1 MSVMSANPEL
11 QEKLRN
17 FIEECGSQTKAAKA
31 LGKSAATLST
41 YLCTRYIV
49 EVDPAA
55 VLCRYNA
62 LGTEDHAVLVCVF
75 QSRQSVGDLLLGVLP
90 GRLYAPAGE
99 HFICM
104 VVMVMFMVMI
114 VVMAAAGAV
123 LVMFVVVMVVM
134 MFMFLMVVV
143 MIVAAAGAV
152 LVVFVVVMVVMVF
165 MFLMVMIVVVVM
177 IVCSGFCQQ
186 FL

>member
-1 MSVMSANPEL
+1 MNAGAND
-11 QEKLRN
+11 
-17 FIEECGSQTKAAKA
+17 TKPSGGAGTAAA
-31 LGKSAATLST
+31 NVR
-41 YLCTRYIV
+41 CTRYIV

-99 HFICM
+99 HFVCLV
-104 VVMVMFMVMI
+104 VVMLVI

-134 MFMFLMVVV
+134 MFMFLMIMV

-152 LVVFVVVMVVMVF
+152 LVMFVVVMVVMVF

>member
-1 MSVMSANPEL
+1 M
-11 QEKLRN
+11 
-17 FIEECGSQTKAAKA
+17 
-31 LGKSAATLST
+31 
-41 YLCTRYIV
+41 
-49 EVDPAA
+49 DPAA

-75 QSRQSVGDLLLGVLP
+75 QSRQSVGDLLLGVLL

-104 VVMVMFMVMI
+104 VVMFM
-114 VVMAAAGAV
+114 
-123 LVMFVVVMVVM
+123 
-134 MFMFLMVVV
+134 V

>member
-1 MSVMSANPEL
+1 MNAGAND
-11 QEKLRN
+11 
-17 FIEECGSQTKAAKA
+17 TKPSGGAGTAAA
-31 LGKSAATLST
+31 NVR
-41 YLCTRYIV
+41 CTRYIV
-49 EVDPAA
+49 KVDPAA
-55 VLCRYNA
+55 VLCWYNA

-99 HFICM
+99 HFVCM
-104 VVMVMFMVMI
+104 VVVMLVI

-123 LVMFVVVMVVM
+123 LVVVMVVM
-134 MFMFLMVVV
+134 MFMFLMIMV

-152 LVVFVVVMVVMVF
+152 LVMFVVVMVVMVF

>member
-1 MSVMSANPEL
+1 MNAGAND
-11 QEKLRN
+11 
-17 FIEECGSQTKAAKA
+17 TKPSGGAGTAAA
-31 LGKSAATLST
+31 NVR
-41 YLCTRYIV
+41 CTRYIV
-49 EVDPAA
+49 EVDPTA

-75 QSRQSVGDLLLGVLP
+75 QSRQSVSDLLLGVLP

-104 VVMVMFMVMI
+104 VVVMLVI
-114 VVMAAAGAV
+114 VVMTAAGAV
-123 LVMFVVVMVVM
+123 LVVVMVVM
-134 MFMFLMVVV
+134 MFMFLMIVV
-143 MIVAAAGAV
+143 MIVIVAAAGAV
-152 LVVFVVVMVVMVF
+152 LIMFVVVMVVMVF

>member
-1 MSVMSANPEL
+1 MEQFGQGIFVNAGAND
-11 QEKLRN
+11 
-17 FIEECGSQTKAAKA
+17 TKPSGGAGTAAA
-31 LGKSAATLST
+31 NVR
-41 YLCTRYIV
+41 CTRYIV

-99 HFICM
+99 HFVCM
-104 VVMVMFMVMI
+104 VVVMLVI

-123 LVMFVVVMVVM
+123 LVMFVVIMVEQWMESKNRPSVLIGLGCGLVCLLIFGADNFILPTM
-134 MFMFLMVVV
+134 ICIMLILLPCRKFLDKETEQKKEVEHH
-143 MIVAAAGAV
+143 AG
-152 LVVFVVVMVVMVF
+152 
-165 MFLMVMIVVVVM
+165 
-177 IVCSGFCQQ
+177 
-186 FL
+186 